1 VDEDY
6 KDIIIK
12 LNDNIQSLMASYSTI
27 KEDNIILSN
36 EVNKLNSELNIY
48 KEKLEEIEN
57 KYNNLRLARS
67 IADGDS
73 DDKDVKLK
81 LNRIIREIDNCI
93 ALLNK

>member
-1 VDEDY
+1 MDEDY

-73 DDKDVKLK
+73 DNKDVKLK

>member
-1 VDEDY
+1 MDEDY

-73 DDKDVKLK
+73 NDKDVKLK

>member
-1 VDEDY
+1 MNEEY

-12 LNDNIQSLMASYSTI
+12 LNENIQSLISSYSTI
-27 KEDNIILSN
+27 KENNIILSN

>member
-1 VDEDY
+1 MDEDY

-12 LNDNIQSLMASYSTI
+12 LNDNIQNLMASYSTI
-27 KEDNIILSN
+27 KENNIILSN

>member
-1 VDEDY
+1 MDEDY

>member
-1 VDEDY
+1 
-6 KDIIIK
+6 
-12 LNDNIQSLMASYSTI
+12 MASYSTI

-73 DDKDVKLK
+73 DNKDVKLK

>member
-1 VDEDY
+1 VNEEY

-12 LNDNIQSLMASYSTI
+12 LNENIQSLISSYSTI
-27 KEDNIILSN
+27 KENNIILSN

>member
-1 VDEDY
+1 
-6 KDIIIK
+6 
-12 LNDNIQSLMASYSTI
+12 MASYSTI

-81 LNRIIREIDNCI
+81 LNIIIREIDNCI

>member
-1 VDEDY
+1 
-6 KDIIIK
+6 
-12 LNDNIQSLMASYSTI
+12 MASYSTI

-73 DDKDVKLK
+73 DDKEVKLK

>member
-1 VDEDY
+1 
-6 KDIIIK
+6 
-12 LNDNIQSLMASYSTI
+12 MTSYSTI

-73 DDKDVKLK
+73 DNKDVKLK

>member
-1 VDEDY
+1 
-6 KDIIIK
+6 
-12 LNDNIQSLMASYSTI
+12 MASYSTI

-73 DDKDVKLK
+73 NDKDVKLK

>member
-36 EVNKLNSELNIY
+36 EVNKLNSE
-48 KEKLEEIEN
+48 
-57 KYNNLRLARS
+57 
-67 IADGDS
+67 
-73 DDKDVKLK
+73 
-81 LNRIIREIDNCI
+81 
-93 ALLNK
+93 

>member
-1 VDEDY
+1 
-6 KDIIIK
+6 
-12 LNDNIQSLMASYSTI
+12 MASYSTI